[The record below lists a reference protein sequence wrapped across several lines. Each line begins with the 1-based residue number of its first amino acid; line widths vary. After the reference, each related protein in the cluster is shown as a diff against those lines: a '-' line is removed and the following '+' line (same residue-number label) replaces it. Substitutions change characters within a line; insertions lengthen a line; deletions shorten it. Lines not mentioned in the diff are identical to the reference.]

1 MSALP
6 WLLFAG
12 VLTGLLLL
20 DLGVF
25 HRRPHVIS
33 TKEALG
39 WTLFWVSLALFFNAC
54 VYLLYDHQWL
64 GLGVEVGRP
73 MAGREAA
80 LKFLA
85 AYLVEK
91 SLSLD
96 NIFVIA
102 LIFSYFGVPA
112 ILQHRVLF
120 WGVAGALVM
129 RGVMIAAGI
138 ALIERFQWLV
148 YLFGALLIVTAV
160 KMLVVRH
167 DNLEPG
173 RNPVVR
179 ILRRWLPVTDEY
191 HDDRLLVQT
200 AGRWH
205 ATPLLLALVM
215 VETADLLF
223 AVDSIPAVLAI
234 TLDPFLVFT
243 SNAFAILGL
252 RSLYFALA
260 AVMGRLRYLKISLV
274 FILAFVGV
282 KMILSHHY
290 PVPVPLSLAIIAGI
304 LTVGVVASWMA
315 GAQDP
320 ASLVSPLEAE
330 LEELARLSYQKAR
343 RLAILMIGSTLL
355 VGGAALLLLPGPG
368 LLVIAIGLAILAT
381 EFVWARRWL
390 KRLRDNLGE
399 VSNEAR
405 KFFRFSRRS

>member
-1 MSALP
+1 
-6 WLLFAG
+6 
-12 VLTGLLLL
+12 
-20 DLGVF
+20 
-25 HRRPHVIS
+25 
-33 TKEALG
+33 
-39 WTLFWVSLALFFNAC
+39 
-54 VYLLYDHQWL
+54 
-64 GLGVEVGRP
+64 
-73 MAGREAA
+73 
-80 LKFLA
+80 
-85 AYLVEK
+85 
-91 SLSLD
+91 
-96 NIFVIA
+96 
-102 LIFSYFGVPA
+102 VPA

-304 LTVGVVASWMA
+304 LTVGGVASWMA
-315 GAQDP
+315 GARDP